1 MFDPLFEQV
10 TMAMVKSLEK
20 TQTFEN
26 ALNKYDVLRGDGG
39 EKEFL
44 SLFLLQGKNNV
55 SEVKFV

>member
-20 TQTFEN
+20 PQTFEN
-26 ALNKYDVLRGDGG
+26 ALSAYNTFIGDGG
-39 EKEFL
+39 EKEFF

>member
-20 TQTFEN
+20 PQTFEN
-26 ALNKYDVLRGDGG
+26 ALSAYNLFSGDGG
-39 EKEFL
+39 EKEFF